1 MGLLLKKNIS
11 SGIVVFFVAL
21 PLCLGIALAQ
31 NAPLLSGLVSGIIG
45 GIVVGFLGASQVSV
59 SGPAAGLTV
68 VVVGAISQLGGFQA
82 FTLAVLLSGVMQIAF
97 GFLRLGL
104 VSKFIPGSV
113 IKGML
118 AAIGIIIVLKQVPHL
133 LGYDSDYVGDMEFFQ
148 PDGRNTFTEL
158 WVMLRFLNPTAV
170 LISAVSLAVI
180 LYWDK
185 KIAQRFAA
193 LRNVPGSLIAVFVAV
208 GANLLAAKVDWL
220 RDLSANHLVQIP
232 VDIGWQNFATQ
243 FSGLDFS
250 LLIKKKE
257 IWTIALTIA
266 VIGSIETL
274 LSLEAADKLDKERRV
289 SNKNRELFAQGTGN
303 ILSGLLGGLP
313 ITAVIVRTV
322 TNVNSG
328 GTHRVSAIWHG
339 VLIAAAV
346 FVFPKVLNMIPLAVL
361 ATVLA
366 IVGYKLSSFHIFR
379 DAYRSGREQFV
390 PFAVTVVAVVFTD
403 ILIGVAIGGVFSV
416 AFLLI
421 NDHKKGF
428 YVSDRDGATVIELA
442 EDINFIHR
450 PSLSEAFRRLPDGAT
465 VTLHA
470 ENPRMIHHDI
480 AELIREFRESAAIR
494 GIKILE
500 RNMPYIAS
508 EGERGG
514 KRSATYKRLIHGNR
528 NWVQKTLEQDRD
540 YFTKLS
546 RGQQPEILWI
556 GCSDSR
562 VPPNEITDTKP
573 GEIFIHRN
581 IANLVVHT
589 DLNMLSVLQYAI
601 ENLKVKHVIV
611 AGHYE
616 CGGVHAALQD
626 IDLGLANNWLRN
638 IKETYQQHAEEL
650 EAVKDAKARER
661 LLVELSTM
669 EQVRNL
675 AKTSIVQH
683 AWKKRQVEIHGWVVD
698 IATGL
703 IKELPINLT
712 QQADL
717 PPVFRYKI

>member
-1 MGLLLKKNIS
+1 MGQLFKKNIS

-45 GIVVGFLGASQVSV
+45 GIVVGFFGASQVSV

-97 GFLRLGL
+97 GLLRLGL

-185 KIAQRFAA
+185 KFARRYA
-193 LRNVPGSLIAVFVAV
+193 VLRNVPGSLIAVFVAV
-208 GANLLAAKVDWL
+208 GVNLLAAKVDWL
-220 RDLSANHLVQIP
+220 RDLGSNHLVQIP
-232 VDIGWQNFATQ
+232 VDVGWQNFAAQ
-243 FSGLDFS
+243 FAGLDFS

-257 IWTIALTIA
+257 IWTIALTMA

-274 LSLEAADKLDKERRV
+274 LSLEAADKLDKARRV

-328 GTHRVSAIWHG
+328 ATHRFSAIWHG

-346 FVFPKVLNMIPLAVL
+346 FIFPKVLNLIPLAVL
-361 ATVLA
+361 ATILA
-366 IVGYKLSSFHIFR
+366 IVGYKLSSLQIFR
-379 DAYRSGREQFV
+379 DAYNSGREQFV

-428 YVSDRDGATVIELA
+428 YVSERDGVSHIELA

-450 PSLSEAFRRLPDGAT
+450 PSLSEAFRRLSDGST
-465 VTLHA
+465 VSLHA
-470 ENPRMIHHDI
+470 ENPRTIHYDI
-480 AELIREFRESAAIR
+480 AELIREFRETAALR
-494 GIKILE
+494 KIKIIE
-500 RNMPYIAS
+500 RNMPYIAA
-508 EGERGG
+508 EGEHGG
-514 KRSATYKRLIHGNR
+514 KRTETYKRLIHGNR
-528 NWVQKTLEQDRD
+528 NWVQKTLEHDRD

-546 RGQQPEILWI
+546 RGQEPEILWI
-556 GCSDSR
+556 GCADSR
-562 VPPNEITDTKP
+562 VPPNEITQTKP

-616 CGGVHAALQD
+616 CGGVRAALQD
-626 IDLGLANNWLRN
+626 VDLGLANNWLRS
-638 IKETYQQHAEEL
+638 IKATYQEHAEEL
-650 EAVKDAKARER
+650 GAVKDPAQRER
-661 LLVELSTM
+661 LMVEISTM

-675 AKTSIVQH
+675 AKTSIVQR
-683 AWKKRQVEIHGWVVD
+683 AWKKRQIEIHGWVVD

-703 IKELPINLT
+703 IKELPLSLKKQT
-712 QQADL
+712 DL
-717 PPVFRYKI
+717 PPIFRYKI